1 MTRKR
6 TKMTPAQAAAARR
19 EKAEPQTNID
29 PEHLGKSTIVVDKGK
44 LMQFLWPVALV
55 VVVVV
60 VSYLWMGAY

>member
-19 EKAEPQTNID
+19 EVVEPQTNID
-29 PEHLGKSTIVVDKGK
+29 PEHLGKSTIVVDKDK

-55 VVVVV
+55 AVVVV
-60 VSYLWMGAY
+60 VSFFMAGAA